1 MIFVSSSK
9 TILKLGAFAGRLP
22 VGQGPGRPSASAAG
36 AGRPSKKLVLVLDGV
51 DFILK
56 MMMVIRN
63 GMKALGSTAVEVPVS
78 TYISIRRYLTVTP
91 QLTHTTLLHSDGL
104 EQRSSV
110 YQRTSSSS
118 FTPNECSKTSLAL
131 VSQCS
136 KYSKK

>member
-63 GMKALGSTAVEVPVS
+63 GMKALDRMQYSIIEVYST
-78 TYISIRRYLTVTP
+78 
-91 QLTHTTLLHSDGL
+91 
-104 EQRSSV
+104 
-110 YQRTSSSS
+110 
-118 FTPNECSKTSLAL
+118 
-131 VSQCS
+131 
-136 KYSKK
+136 

>member
-36 AGRPSKKLVLVLDGV
+36 AGRPSKKLVVLVLDGV

-104 EQRSSV
+104 EQRSSSV
-110 YQRTSSSS
+110 YQRMSSS
-118 FTPNECSKTSLAL
+118 FTPNECSKTSL
-131 VSQCS
+131 V
-136 KYSKK
+136 

>member
-22 VGQGPGRPSASAAG
+22 VGQGPGRPSAAAG

-63 GMKALGSTAVEVPVS
+63 GMKALDRMQYSIMEVYST
-78 TYISIRRYLTVTP
+78 
-91 QLTHTTLLHSDGL
+91 
-104 EQRSSV
+104 
-110 YQRTSSSS
+110 
-118 FTPNECSKTSLAL
+118 
-131 VSQCS
+131 
-136 KYSKK
+136 